1 MQEIVMMVIFVNS
14 DELSLSY
21 HLLLKI
27 SQNRVAILFHFK
39 GKILEPEIFLVRISD
54 FSFPQP
60 QTPLTDTL
68 RLVIKKRSL

>member
-21 HLLLKI
+21 HLLLKV

-39 GKILEPEIFLVRISD
+39 GKILEPKYF
-54 FSFPQP
+54 
-60 QTPLTDTL
+60 
-68 RLVIKKRSL
+68 